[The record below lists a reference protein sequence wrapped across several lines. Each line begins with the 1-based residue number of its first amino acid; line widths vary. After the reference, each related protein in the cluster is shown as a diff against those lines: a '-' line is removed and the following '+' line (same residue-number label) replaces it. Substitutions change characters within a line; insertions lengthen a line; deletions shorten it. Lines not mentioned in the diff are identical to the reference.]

1 MSEVEFKVVESNGI
15 NIRLAMMGEGPLVIF
30 CHGWPESWYSYR
42 HQLPVVAK
50 AGFKAVAY
58 DVRGYGESDKPHE
71 IEAYT
76 MRNMTDD
83 VVGIIDAL
91 GYETAITIGHDW
103 GGPIAL
109 NTAALNEDR
118 ITATGTLSV
127 PFMGRGP
134 MPTLDLWKEI
144 YQDRF
149 FYQLYFQKEG
159 IAEKEFE
166 SDLSKALFMTYT
178 NSDGRGMK
186 FNLEKGK
193 SGLVPEKTKDST
205 FLEGMEVFED
215 FPNLNIGSMEARAS
229 WVPFFMERLD
239 EEWNWRGAAEA
250 PKVTSLPSNYFH
262 NGRIYVC
269 CEPDEALLPTVME
282 FVGED
287 WFMYASDYPHPD
299 SEFPESLEYLRNRE
313 DMDDIKKNKIIR
325 ENAIRFYG
333 LDQSA

>member
-1 MSEVEFKVVESNGI
+1 MEKVEFKIVESNGI

-42 HQLPVVAK
+42 YQLPAVAD

-76 MRNMTDD
+76 MRNMTND

-91 GYETAITIGHDW
+91 GYDTAITIGHDW

-118 ITATGTLSV
+118 ISATGTLSV
-127 PFMGRGP
+127 PFTGRGP

-144 YQDRF
+144 YKDRF

-159 IAEKEFE
+159 VAEEEFE
-166 SDLSKALFMTYT
+166 SDLSRALFMTYT

-186 FNLEKGK
+186 FNFEK
-193 SGLVPEKTKDST
+193 SQSSLVSEKNKDST
-205 FLEGMEVFED
+205 FLEGMEMFED
-215 FPNLNIGSMEARAS
+215 FPNWFTKEDLDYFVSQFEISGLRGPFNRYRAQNIDWHEIPELEGKILEQPAFFITGTLDPVNFF
-229 WVPFFMERLD
+229 VPSDQSLIDRIKPNYKNLLFA
-239 EEWNWRGAAEA
+239 EELEGIGHWTQQEA
-250 PKVTSLPSNYFH
+250 PEEVNSFIIDFL
-262 NGRIYVC
+262 
-269 CEPDEALLPTVME
+269 
-282 FVGED
+282 
-287 WFMYASDYPHPD
+287 
-299 SEFPESLEYLRNRE
+299 NRV
-313 DMDDIKKNKIIR
+313 
-325 ENAIRFYG
+325 
-333 LDQSA
+333 S

>member
-1 MSEVEFKVVESNGI
+1 MKEIEFKFIESNGI
-15 NIRLAMMGEGPLVIF
+15 DLRLAMMGDGPLVIF

-42 HQLPVVAK
+42 HQLPAVAA

-76 MRNMTDD
+76 MKNMTND
-83 VVGIIDAL
+83 VIGIVDAL

-118 ITATGTLSV
+118 ITATGTMSV
-127 PFMGRGP
+127 PFTGRGP

-159 IAEKEFE
+159 VAEEEFE
-166 SDLSKALFMTYT
+166 SDLSKALFITYT

-186 FNLEKGK
+186 RNFEKGQ
-193 SGLVPEKTKDST
+193 SGLVPQKDKNSS

-215 FPNLNIGSMEARAS
+215 FPDWFSEEDLDYFVSQFEMSGLRGPFNRYRAQNIDWNELPQLEGAVLQQPA
-229 WVPFFMERLD
+229 FFITGTLD
-239 EEWNWRGAAEA
+239 PVNFFIPSDQSLIDRISSNYKELLFAEELIGIGHWTQQEA
-250 PKVTSLPSNYFH
+250 PEEVNKLILKFLKKVS
-262 NGRIYVC
+262 
-269 CEPDEALLPTVME
+269 
-282 FVGED
+282 
-287 WFMYASDYPHPD
+287 
-299 SEFPESLEYLRNRE
+299 
-313 DMDDIKKNKIIR
+313 
-325 ENAIRFYG
+325 
-333 LDQSA
+333 

>member
-1 MSEVEFKVVESNGI
+1 MKEIEFKFIESNGI
-15 NIRLAMMGEGPLVIF
+15 NLRLAMMGDGPLVIF

-42 HQLPVVAK
+42 HQLPAVAA

-76 MRNMTDD
+76 MKNMTND
-83 VVGIIDAL
+83 VIGIVDAL

-118 ITATGTLSV
+118 ITATGTMSV
-127 PFMGRGP
+127 PFTGRGP

-159 IAEKEFE
+159 VAEEEFE
-166 SDLSKALFMTYT
+166 SDLSKALFITYT

-186 FNLEKGK
+186 RNFEKGQ
-193 SGLVPEKTKDST
+193 SGLVPQKDKNSS

-215 FPNLNIGSMEARAS
+215 FPDWFSEEDLDYFVSQFEMSGLRGPFNRYRAQNIDWNELPQLEGAVLQQPA
-229 WVPFFMERLD
+229 FFITGTLD
-239 EEWNWRGAAEA
+239 PVNFFIPSDQSLIDRISSNYKELLFAEELIGIGHWTQQEA
-250 PKVTSLPSNYFH
+250 PEEVNKLILKFLK
-262 NGRIYVC
+262 
-269 CEPDEALLPTVME
+269 EA
-282 FVGED
+282 
-287 WFMYASDYPHPD
+287 S
-299 SEFPESLEYLRNRE
+299 
-313 DMDDIKKNKIIR
+313 
-325 ENAIRFYG
+325 
-333 LDQSA
+333 

>member
-1 MSEVEFKVVESNGI
+1 MENVEFKIVESNGI

-42 HQLPVVAK
+42 YQLPAVAD

-76 MRNMTDD
+76 MRNMTND

-91 GYETAITIGHDW
+91 GYDTAITIGHDW

-118 ITATGTLSV
+118 ISATGTLSV
-127 PFMGRGP
+127 PFTGRGP

-144 YQDRF
+144 YKDRF

-159 IAEKEFE
+159 IAEEEFE
-166 SDLSKALFMTYT
+166 SDLSRALFMTYT

-186 FNLEKGK
+186 FNFEKSQ
-193 SGLVPEKTKDST
+193 SGLVPEKTKEST
-205 FLEGMEVFED
+205 FLEGMEMFKD
-215 FPNLNIGSMEARAS
+215 FPNWFTKEDLDYFVSQFEISGLRGPFNRYRAQNIDWHEIPELEGKILEQPAFFITGTLDPVNFF
-229 WVPFFMERLD
+229 VPSDQSLTDRIKPNYKNLLFA
-239 EEWNWRGAAEA
+239 EELEGIGHWTQQEA
-250 PKVTSLPSNYFH
+250 PEEVNSFIIDFL
-262 NGRIYVC
+262 
-269 CEPDEALLPTVME
+269 
-282 FVGED
+282 
-287 WFMYASDYPHPD
+287 
-299 SEFPESLEYLRNRE
+299 NRV
-313 DMDDIKKNKIIR
+313 
-325 ENAIRFYG
+325 
-333 LDQSA
+333 S

>member
-1 MSEVEFKVVESNGI
+1 MENVEFKIVESNGI

-42 HQLPVVAK
+42 YQLPAVAD

-76 MRNMTDD
+76 MRNMTND

-91 GYETAITIGHDW
+91 GYDTAITIGHDW

-118 ITATGTLSV
+118 ISATGTLSV
-127 PFMGRGP
+127 PFTGRGP

-144 YQDRF
+144 YKDRF

-159 IAEKEFE
+159 VAEEEFE
-166 SDLSKALFMTYT
+166 SDLSRALFMTYT

-186 FNLEKGK
+186 FNFEKSQ
-193 SGLVPEKTKDST
+193 SGSVPEKTKDST
-205 FLEGMEVFED
+205 FLEGMEMFED
-215 FPNLNIGSMEARAS
+215 FPNWFTKEDLDYFVSQFEISGLRGPFNRYRAQNIDWHEIPELEGKILEQPAFFITGTLDPVNFF
-229 WVPFFMERLD
+229 VPSDQSLTDRIKPNYKNLLFV
-239 EEWNWRGAAEA
+239 EELEGIGHWTQQEA
-250 PKVTSLPSNYFH
+250 PQEVNSFIIDFL
-262 NGRIYVC
+262 
-269 CEPDEALLPTVME
+269 
-282 FVGED
+282 
-287 WFMYASDYPHPD
+287 
-299 SEFPESLEYLRNRE
+299 NRV
-313 DMDDIKKNKIIR
+313 
-325 ENAIRFYG
+325 
-333 LDQSA
+333 S

>member
-42 HQLPVVAK
+42 HQLPAVAK

-144 YQDRF
+144 YKDRF

-159 IAEKEFE
+159 IAEEEFE
-166 SDLSKALFMTYT
+166 SDLSRALFITYT

-186 FNLEKGK
+186 FNFEKGQ

-215 FPNLNIGSMEARAS
+215 FPDWFSKEDLDYFVSQFEISGLRGPFNRYRAQNIDWHEIPELEGKILEQPAFFVTGTLDPVNFFVPSDQSLTDRIKPNYKNLLFAEELEGIGH
-229 WVPFFMERLD
+229 WTQQ
-239 EEWNWRGAAEA
+239 EA
-250 PKVTSLPSNYFH
+250 PDEVNSFILDFLNKV
-262 NGRIYVC
+262 
-269 CEPDEALLPTVME
+269 
-282 FVGED
+282 
-287 WFMYASDYPHPD
+287 
-299 SEFPESLEYLRNRE
+299 
-313 DMDDIKKNKIIR
+313 
-325 ENAIRFYG
+325 
-333 LDQSA
+333 

>member
-1 MSEVEFKVVESNGI
+1 MENVEFKIVKSNGI

-42 HQLPVVAK
+42 YQLPAVAD

-76 MRNMTDD
+76 MRNMTND

-91 GYETAITIGHDW
+91 GYDTAITIGHDW

-118 ITATGTLSV
+118 ISATGTLSV
-127 PFMGRGP
+127 PFTGRGP

-144 YQDRF
+144 YKDRF

-159 IAEKEFE
+159 VAEEEFE
-166 SDLSKALFMTYT
+166 SDLSRSLFMTYT

-186 FNLEKGK
+186 FNFEKSQ
-193 SGLVPEKTKDST
+193 SGLVPEKTKEST
-205 FLEGMEVFED
+205 FLEGMEMFKD
-215 FPNLNIGSMEARAS
+215 FPNWFTKEDLDYFVSQFEISGLRGPFNRYRAQNIDWHEIPELEGKILEQPAFFITGTLDPVNFF
-229 WVPFFMERLD
+229 VPSDQSLTDRIKPNYKNLLFA
-239 EEWNWRGAAEA
+239 EELEGIGHWTQQEA
-250 PKVTSLPSNYFH
+250 PEEVNSFIIDFL
-262 NGRIYVC
+262 
-269 CEPDEALLPTVME
+269 
-282 FVGED
+282 
-287 WFMYASDYPHPD
+287 
-299 SEFPESLEYLRNRE
+299 NRV
-313 DMDDIKKNKIIR
+313 
-325 ENAIRFYG
+325 
-333 LDQSA
+333 S

>member
-1 MSEVEFKVVESNGI
+1 MENVEFKIVESNGI

-42 HQLPVVAK
+42 YQLPAVAD

-58 DVRGYGESDKPHE
+58 DVRGYGESDKPYE

-76 MRNMTDD
+76 MRNMTND

-91 GYETAITIGHDW
+91 GYDTAITIGHDW

-118 ITATGTLSV
+118 ISATGTLSV
-127 PFMGRGP
+127 PFTGRGP

-144 YQDRF
+144 YKDRF

-159 IAEKEFE
+159 VAEEEFE
-166 SDLSKALFMTYT
+166 SDLSRALFMTYT

-186 FNLEKGK
+186 FNFEKSQ

-205 FLEGMEVFED
+205 FLEGMEMFED
-215 FPNLNIGSMEARAS
+215 FPNWFTKEDLDYFVSQFEISGLRGPFNRYRAQNIDWHEIPELEGKILEQPAFFITGTLDPVNFF
-229 WVPFFMERLD
+229 VPSDQSLTDRIKPNYKNLLFA
-239 EEWNWRGAAEA
+239 EELESIGHWTQQEA
-250 PKVTSLPSNYFH
+250 PEEVNSFIIDFL
-262 NGRIYVC
+262 
-269 CEPDEALLPTVME
+269 
-282 FVGED
+282 
-287 WFMYASDYPHPD
+287 
-299 SEFPESLEYLRNRE
+299 NRV
-313 DMDDIKKNKIIR
+313 
-325 ENAIRFYG
+325 
-333 LDQSA
+333 S

>member
-42 HQLPVVAK
+42 YQLPAVAD

-71 IEAYT
+71 IEAYS
-76 MRNMTDD
+76 MRNMTND
-83 VVGIIDAL
+83 VIGIIDAL
-91 GYETAITIGHDW
+91 DYDTAITIGHDW

-127 PFMGRGP
+127 PFNSRGP

-144 YQDRF
+144 YKDRF

-159 IAEKEFE
+159 IAEEEFE
-166 SDLSKALFMTYT
+166 SDLTRALFMTYT

-186 FNLEKGK
+186 FNFEKGQ

-215 FPNLNIGSMEARAS
+215 FPDWFSKEDLDYFVSQFEISGLRGPFNRYRAQNIDWHEIPELEGKILEQPAFFVTGTLDPVNFFVPSDQSLTDRIKPNYKNLLFAEELEGIGH
-229 WVPFFMERLD
+229 WTQQ
-239 EEWNWRGAAEA
+239 EA
-250 PKVTSLPSNYFH
+250 PEEVNSF
-262 NGRIYVC
+262 I
-269 CEPDEALLPTVME
+269 
-282 FVGED
+282 
-287 WFMYASDYPHPD
+287 
-299 SEFPESLEYLRNRE
+299 
-313 DMDDIKKNKIIR
+313 
-325 ENAIRFYG
+325 
-333 LDQSA
+333 LDFLKRVS

>member
-42 HQLPVVAK
+42 YQLPAVAD

-159 IAEKEFE
+159 IAEEEFE
-166 SDLSKALFMTYT
+166 SDLTKALFMTYT

-186 FNLEKGK
+186 LNFEKGQ

-205 FLEGMEVFED
+205 FLEGMEMFED
-215 FPNLNIGSMEARAS
+215 FPDWFSKEDLDYFVSQFEISGLRGPFNRYRAQNIDWHEIPELEGKILEQPAFFVTGTLDPVNFFVPSDQSLTDRIKPNYKNLLFAEELEGIGH
-229 WVPFFMERLD
+229 WTQQ
-239 EEWNWRGAAEA
+239 EA
-250 PKVTSLPSNYFH
+250 PDEVNSFILDFLNKV
-262 NGRIYVC
+262 
-269 CEPDEALLPTVME
+269 
-282 FVGED
+282 
-287 WFMYASDYPHPD
+287 
-299 SEFPESLEYLRNRE
+299 
-313 DMDDIKKNKIIR
+313 
-325 ENAIRFYG
+325 
-333 LDQSA
+333 

>member
-1 MSEVEFKVVESNGI
+1 MKEIEFKFIESNGI
-15 NIRLAMMGEGPLVIF
+15 NLRLAMMGDGPLVIF

-42 HQLPVVAK
+42 HQLPAVAA

-76 MRNMTDD
+76 MKNMTND
-83 VVGIIDAL
+83 VIGIVDAL

-118 ITATGTLSV
+118 ITATGTMSV
-127 PFMGRGP
+127 PFTGRGP

-159 IAEKEFE
+159 VAEEEFE
-166 SDLSKALFMTYT
+166 SDLSKALFITYT

-186 FNLEKGK
+186 RNFEKGQ
-193 SGLVPEKTKDST
+193 SGLVPQKDKNSS

-215 FPNLNIGSMEARAS
+215 FPDWFSEEDLDYFVSQFEMSGLRGPFNRYRAQNIDWNELPQLEGAVLQQPA
-229 WVPFFMERLD
+229 FFITGTLD
-239 EEWNWRGAAEA
+239 PVNFFIPSEQSLIDRISSNYKELLFAEELIGIGHWTQQEA
-250 PKVTSLPSNYFH
+250 PEEVNKLILKF
-262 NGRIYVC
+262 
-269 CEPDEALLPTVME
+269 
-282 FVGED
+282 
-287 WFMYASDYPHPD
+287 
-299 SEFPESLEYLRNRE
+299 LEE
-313 DMDDIKKNKIIR
+313 V
-325 ENAIRFYG
+325 
-333 LDQSA
+333 S

>member
-1 MSEVEFKVVESNGI
+1 MSEVEFQVVESNGI

-42 HQLPVVAK
+42 HQLPAVAK

-71 IEAYT
+71 IEAYS
-76 MRNMTDD
+76 MRNMTND
-83 VVGIIDAL
+83 VIGIIDAL
-91 GYETAITIGHDW
+91 DYDTAITIGHDW

-127 PFMGRGP
+127 PFNSRGP

-144 YQDRF
+144 YKDRF

-159 IAEKEFE
+159 IAEEEFE
-166 SDLSKALFMTYT
+166 SDLSRALFMTYT

-186 FNLEKGK
+186 FNFEKGQ

-215 FPNLNIGSMEARAS
+215 FPDWFSKEDLDYFVSQFEISGLRGPFNRYRAQNIDWHEIPELEGKILEQPAFFVTGTLDPVNFFVPSDQSLTDRIKPNYKNLLFAEELEGIGH
-229 WVPFFMERLD
+229 WTQQ
-239 EEWNWRGAAEA
+239 EA
-250 PKVTSLPSNYFH
+250 PEEVNSF
-262 NGRIYVC
+262 I
-269 CEPDEALLPTVME
+269 
-282 FVGED
+282 
-287 WFMYASDYPHPD
+287 
-299 SEFPESLEYLRNRE
+299 
-313 DMDDIKKNKIIR
+313 
-325 ENAIRFYG
+325 
-333 LDQSA
+333 LDFLKEVS

>member
-42 HQLPVVAK
+42 YQLPAVAD

-76 MRNMTDD
+76 MRNMTND

-91 GYETAITIGHDW
+91 GYDTAITIGHDW

-118 ITATGTLSV
+118 ISATGTLSV
-127 PFMGRGP
+127 PFTGRGP

-144 YQDRF
+144 YKDRF

-159 IAEKEFE
+159 VAEEEFE
-166 SDLSKALFMTYT
+166 SDLSRSLFMTYT

-186 FNLEKGK
+186 FNFEKSQ
-193 SGLVPEKTKDST
+193 SGSVPEKTKDST
-205 FLEGMEVFED
+205 FLEGMEMFED
-215 FPNLNIGSMEARAS
+215 FPNWFTKEDLDYFVSQFEISGLRGPFNRYRAQNIDWHEIPELEGKILEQPAFFITGTLDPVNFF
-229 WVPFFMERLD
+229 VPSDQSLTDRIKPNYKNLLFA
-239 EEWNWRGAAEA
+239 EELEGIGHWTQQEA
-250 PKVTSLPSNYFH
+250 PEEVNSFIIDFL
-262 NGRIYVC
+262 
-269 CEPDEALLPTVME
+269 
-282 FVGED
+282 
-287 WFMYASDYPHPD
+287 
-299 SEFPESLEYLRNRE
+299 NRV
-313 DMDDIKKNKIIR
+313 
-325 ENAIRFYG
+325 
-333 LDQSA
+333 S

>member
-1 MSEVEFKVVESNGI
+1 MENVEFKIVKSNGI

-42 HQLPVVAK
+42 YQLPAVAD

-76 MRNMTDD
+76 MRNMTND

-91 GYETAITIGHDW
+91 GYDTAITIGHDW

-118 ITATGTLSV
+118 ISATGTLSV
-127 PFMGRGP
+127 PFTGRGP

-144 YQDRF
+144 YKDRF

-159 IAEKEFE
+159 VAEEEFE
-166 SDLSKALFMTYT
+166 SDLSRSLFMTYT

-186 FNLEKGK
+186 FNFEKSQ
-193 SGLVPEKTKDST
+193 SGSVPEKTKDST
-205 FLEGMEVFED
+205 FLEGMEMFED
-215 FPNLNIGSMEARAS
+215 FPNWFTKEDLDYFVSQFEISGLRGPFNRYRAQNIDWHEIPELEGKILEQPAFFVTGTLDPVNFF
-229 WVPFFMERLD
+229 VPSDQSLTDRIKPNYKNLLFA
-239 EEWNWRGAAEA
+239 EELEGIGHWTQQEA
-250 PKVTSLPSNYFH
+250 PEEVNSFIIDFL
-262 NGRIYVC
+262 
-269 CEPDEALLPTVME
+269 
-282 FVGED
+282 
-287 WFMYASDYPHPD
+287 
-299 SEFPESLEYLRNRE
+299 NRV
-313 DMDDIKKNKIIR
+313 
-325 ENAIRFYG
+325 
-333 LDQSA
+333 S